1 MKTVAGIYFDGRQAI
16 AHRVVLSVEAG
27 RLQLRGETVNRSEP
41 LTALRIPAPL
51 GRSPRLI
58 LFTDGAR
65 CEVEDSIGFADLLPE
80 RAGGWLSTL
89 ESHIVA
95 AITAVLLLLGL
106 AIAGYRWGLPYA
118 AEAVAERLPAEM
130 LTEMDHQLFASLDQ
144 NWLQPSGVPESR
156 RADIQAKAFS
166 LAPHAEVRLAFRA
179 SRQLGANAFA
189 LPGGTVLVLDDLV
202 GLTANDDEIVAVL
215 AHEFGHVREKHALRQ
230 MLQATVVG
238 LALAA
243 YLGDISS
250 LLAVAPAV
258 LLETGYS
265 RDFERSADRYAA
277 DLLISHHQSPTLLA
291 DMLDKLDA
299 YWRERDRLQLG
310 DRMGEFGEYWST
322 HPDNAERIAFLR
334 GQR

>member
-1 MKTVAGIYFDGRQAI
+1 MKSVAGIYYDGRQAI
-16 AHRVVLSVEAG
+16 AHRVVLSVETDC
-27 RLQLRGETVNRSEP
+27 LQVRGETANRSEP
-41 LTALRIPAPL
+41 LAALTIPAAL

-58 LFTDGAR
+58 LFADGAR
-65 CEVEDSIGFADLLPE
+65 CEVADLTGFADLLPK
-80 RAGGWLSTL
+80 RTGGWLPAL
-89 ESHIVA
+89 ENHIA
-95 AITAVLLLLGL
+95 AALIAALLLLGI
-106 AIAGYRWGLPYA
+106 AVAGYRWGLPYA
-118 AEAVAERLPAEM
+118 AEAVAERLPIDLM
-130 LTEMDHQLFASLDQ
+130 TEMDHQLFASLDQ
-144 NWLQPSGVPESR
+144 YWLQPSGLPESR
-156 RADIQAKAFS
+156 RAAIQAKALG
-166 LAPHAEVRLAFRA
+166 LAPDAKVQLVFRA

-215 AHEFGHVREKHALRQ
+215 AHEFGHVHEKHALRQ

-243 YLGDISS
+243 YLGDVSS
-250 LLAVAPAV
+250 LLAAAPTV

-277 DLLISHHQSPTLLA
+277 DLLIRHDQSPALLA

-299 YWRERDRLQLG
+299 YWRARDQLKLGERI
-310 DRMGEFGEYWST
+310 GEFGEYLST
-322 HPDNAERIAFLR
+322 HPDSADRMAFLR